1 MFYLEQGK
9 LGRLIFLS
17 LYQYLFI
24 SRSITTPVKFMG
36 SLSLGSTLFRKES
49 KNILNV
55 RGDVLYKESSLAVL

>member
-1 MFYLEQGK
+1 MFYQEQGK

-36 SLSLGSTLFRKES
+36 SLPLGSTLCRKES